1 MRLVRSS
8 NKCNCCQASSS
19 SSSSSISSSSSS
31 GGGSSSSSS
40 SSSISSSSSSSQ
52 CGDPCGTIPAAGAA
66 GACCGVKPFVLVTQ
80 PDLEQRFP
88 AVLCD
93 PEFPN
98 RLPSGP
104 GAWFDL
110 HDWLLSFGWIKA
122 IPVKM
127 RRAGTGCN
135 IEIWGVPGG
144 PCDNIDPFPCM
155 SKEQSDPYPGTDFT
169 TNLPGCCPE
178 PVSSCVDE
186 VGNGVKVD
194 EWQCDELGGEFIEG
208 KECKESPC
216 SGDACC
222 VTPYQ
227 IIGGNDSATEQ
238 EFPNA
243 GAAISFCEEQAIPN
257 PLSGCYAV
265 PGEEGGWLW
274 RQAVPN
280 GESVCVPGCEDC
292 SPPIFDENTPME
304 GFYKECVAGK
314 TCNDNPCSPDPNP
327 LP

>member
-1 MRLVRSS
+1 M
-8 NKCNCCQASSS
+8 
-19 SSSSSISSSSSS
+19 
-31 GGGSSSSSS
+31 
-40 SSSISSSSSSSQ
+40 
-52 CGDPCGTIPAAGAA
+52 GAA

-80 PDLEQRFP
+80 ADLEQRFP

-110 HDWLLSFGWIKA
+110 HDWLLSFGWIEA
-122 IPVKM
+122 FPVKM
-127 RRAGTGCN
+127 RRAGNDCN

-208 KECKESPC
+208 KECK
-216 SGDACC
+216 D
-222 VTPYQ
+222 T
-227 IIGGNDSATEQ
+227 
-238 EFPNA
+238 
-243 GAAISFCEEQAIPN
+243 
-257 PLSGCYAV
+257 
-265 PGEEGGWLW
+265 
-274 RQAVPN
+274 
-280 GESVCVPGCEDC
+280 
-292 SPPIFDENTPME
+292 
-304 GFYKECVAGK
+304 
-314 TCNDNPCSPDPNP
+314 PCSPETPCTDDCPCAADERCLEGTCQSCGDQIFSAEAGVPLPTGIMLDGSEYLKIYIRGCTDAAREVVIEVDGVEVDYVTCTGTTCSNDGRVDIGFPGELVLISSGDVDVCVSLEGAWYVDCYSSDGIAECNDCNAGPFTSDTEANAWMNANPPPEGCEYTLVNPARRNP